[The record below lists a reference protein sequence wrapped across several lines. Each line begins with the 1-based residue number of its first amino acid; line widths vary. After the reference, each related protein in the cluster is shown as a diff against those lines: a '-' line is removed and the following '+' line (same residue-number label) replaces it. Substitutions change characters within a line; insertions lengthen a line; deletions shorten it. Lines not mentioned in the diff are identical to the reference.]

1 MVGAKDASELGD
13 ELEKRFAPNG
23 QDELETIQRKLTG
36 ASLLDYSTRTI
47 DSGQTLLGHRWLCC
61 GGGAFIFGPS
71 GLGKSVLTIQ
81 AAVQWACGQ
90 TAFGVKPARPLRSLI
105 IQAEDDEGDVIEM
118 AQVVT
123 HLGLD
128 KQHLE
133 LVRKNTH
140 IEFVNDLSGERFLD
154 VLDSFL
160 SQRPID
166 LVWLNPYS
174 TYLGASVQDDAANV
188 QFLRNRLNPIL
199 CRHRCGAIIIHHTP
213 KTNFRDTT
221 DWKHSDWM
229 YAGSGAAVLTNWARA
244 IIVIDPTPKPGLY
257 RFIAAKRQTRIG
269 WGGFDRYFAHSK
281 EPGKLIWVDATADE
295 VKLSKGIKTCRPE
308 DLLALIPEHEPISK
322 EALTVEAKTEI
333 GIGQKKCHEFA
344 NILADKG
351 EIFPHKIPREGAKSA
366 VGYARTKQVL
376 EPDGKQDEQAD
387 AISILP

>member
-1 MVGAKDASELGD
+1 MVGVKDGSELAN
-13 ELEKRFAPNG
+13 ELEERFVPNG
-23 QDELETIQRKLTG
+23 EDEPGTVQRKLTG
-36 ASLLDYSTRTI
+36 TSLLDYSTRTV
-47 DSGQTLLGHRWLCC
+47 DPAQTLLGHRWLCR
-61 GGGAFIFGPS
+61 GGGAFVFGPS

-81 AAVQWACGQ
+81 AAAQWACGQ
-90 TAFGVKPARPLRSLI
+90 TAFGIKPARPLRSLI
-105 IQAEDDEGDVIEM
+105 IQAEDDQGDVIEM
-118 AQVVT
+118 AKVVT

-128 KQHLE
+128 ESQLL
-133 LVRKNTH
+133 LVDENTH
-140 IEFVNDLSGERFLD
+140 LEFVNDLSGAKFLD
-154 VLDSFL
+154 VLDTFL
-160 SQRPID
+160 SQRPVD

-188 QFLRNRLNPIL
+188 QFLRSKLNPML

-221 DWKHSDWM
+221 DWKPSDWM
-229 YAGSGAAVLTNWARA
+229 YAGAGAAVLTNWARA
-244 IIVIDPTPKPGLY
+244 IIVIDPTSKPGLY

-269 WGGFDRYFAHSK
+269 WGGFDRHFAHSK

-308 DLLALIPEHEPISK
+308 DLLALIPEVTPISK

-351 EIFPHKIPREGAKSA
+351 QIFLHKIPRQGVKSA

-376 EPDGKQDEQAD
+376 EPDDKQDEQAH
-387 AISILP
+387 AISISP

>member
-1 MVGAKDASELGD
+1 MVGAKDGSELAN
-13 ELEKRFAPNG
+13 ELEERFAPIG
-23 QDELETIQRKLTG
+23 EDEPGTIHRKLTG
-36 ASLLDYSTRTI
+36 ASLLDYSTRTV
-47 DSGQTLLGHRWLCC
+47 DPGQTLLGHRWLCR
-61 GGGAFIFGPS
+61 GGGAFVFGPS
-71 GLGKSVLTIQ
+71 GLGKSVLAIQ
-81 AAVQWACGQ
+81 GAVQWACAQ
-90 TAFGVKPARPLRSLI
+90 TAFGVKPAGPLRSLI

-118 AQVVT
+118 AKVVT

-128 KQHLE
+128 NQHLE

-174 TYLGASVQDDAANV
+174 AYLGASVQDDAANV

-199 CRHRCGAIIIHHTP
+199 YRHRCGAIIIHHTP

-244 IIVIDPTPKPGLY
+244 IIVIDSTAKPGLY
-257 RFIAAKRQTRIG
+257 RFMAAKRHNRSG
-269 WGGFDRYFAHSK
+269 WPSFSRYFAHSK
-281 EPGKLIWVDATADE
+281 EPGKLIWVEATADE
-295 VKLSKGIKTCRPE
+295 VKSAKGTKTRRPE
-308 DLLALIPEHEPISK
+308 DLLALIPEQDPISK
-322 EALTVEAKTEI
+322 EALTVQAKEI
-333 GIGQKKCHEFA
+333 LGIGERKCRAFA

-351 EIFPHKIPREGAKSA
+351 EIFLHKIPREGAKSA